1 MAGKANT
8 ATAQKA
14 KMSLADVLK
23 QARSTEPKTK
33 SSTPVLDTSDET
45 RQLTQEVKDI
55 KGQLDSLTSVY
66 EMKGQELIDIVR
78 PLREAYVKTR
88 SFTSSVKIPT
98 LDGMLLTIAFSSNY
112 RKCAP
117 ENEDAIVSLIGQ
129 ERYEK
134 YFGVTNT
141 IKVKADIAPQHLQ
154 ELIDRVGAEDFAA
167 FFEVS
172 TNIKPNEMFKAGQF
186 FDFKSEELKALEG
199 AGVVPYKPSI
209 KL

>member
-1 MAGKANT
+1 MRFN
-8 ATAQKA
+8 
-14 KMSLADVLK
+14 
-23 QARSTEPKTK
+23 
-33 SSTPVLDTSDET
+33 SSTIVTILAFHKWDLDVIFWGMAILEIGLAQSEPIYPD
-45 RQLTQEVKDI
+45 RF
-55 KGQLDSLTSVY
+55 
-66 EMKGQELIDIVR
+66 
-78 PLREAYVKTR
+78 PAR